1 MLSMSL
7 RQSSASSTGV
17 LPVFTTCFGPRTA
30 AAGFIGI
37 TWPVMSQSNSIR
49 TAASCCFTPSAPY
62 SSRSYL
68 RRFQSSTSATSRI
81 AAEHRITK
89 ALCAGAAMSLDLPIQ
104 HGIGVIPPVSWRSFR
119 CVTLRLVANLPKRAE
134 LPVRPKIVAQL
145 GWGDCMSSAAGQFS
159 PLVEDRDD
167 DAAVTI
173 DKGETQK
180 YLSFI
185 KQAFKT
191 GASNAVSTALGALG
205 VPNPGMFTSLYSAY
219 SSARHAARLKEL
231 YEHAG
236 YPCSCGRCE
245 DALDFAI
252 AQKQGKTASKAG
264 DVVLGFVPHG
274 GTAKS
279 AVSALWDKFKT

>member
-1 MLSMSL
+1 
-7 RQSSASSTGV
+7 
-17 LPVFTTCFGPRTA
+17 
-30 AAGFIGI
+30 
-37 TWPVMSQSNSIR
+37 
-49 TAASCCFTPSAPY
+49 
-62 SSRSYL
+62 
-68 RRFQSSTSATSRI
+68 
-81 AAEHRITK
+81 
-89 ALCAGAAMSLDLPIQ
+89 
-104 HGIGVIPPVSWRSFR
+104 
-119 CVTLRLVANLPKRAE
+119 
-134 LPVRPKIVAQL
+134 
-145 GWGDCMSSAAGQFS
+145 MSSAAGQFS

-173 DKGETQK
+173 DKGKTQK

-279 AVSALWDKFKT
+279 AVSALWDKFKTKPDWENTDSYWAVTIWGNAKPINAEIAENDDDGRFALLPFGQDTGSCKKAFAIVAELMGDYHETKSMARADAVTLHRFGIDMIKAKLRSS